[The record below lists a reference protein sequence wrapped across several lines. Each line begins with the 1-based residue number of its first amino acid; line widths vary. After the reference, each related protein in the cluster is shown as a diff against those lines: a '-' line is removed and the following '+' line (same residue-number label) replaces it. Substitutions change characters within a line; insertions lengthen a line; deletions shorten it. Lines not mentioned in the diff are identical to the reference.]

1 MIAAIHAGWK
11 GAFKGIIKRT
21 LNFMIKKG
29 CDPKNVTA
37 VIGPC
42 ISVKNYEVKK
52 DFIKKLIKK
61 DGKNKKFFKKIQNK
75 DFFDLKK
82 YVLSQLKALNIKKID
97 IINKNTFNPKNNFFS
112 ARRSISRNENDYG
125 RNISVIMINWQYLM
139 KLLTG
144 NSNKP
149 LSKNIAKYLKSKL
162 VNSSIKKFS
171 DGEIYIEINEN
182 IRGNSIFI
190 IQSISSPANDNLME
204 LLLCIDALKRSSAKN
219 ITAVI
224 PYFGYARQDRKVVPR
239 TSISAKLVSNL
250 ITKAGADRVVTV
262 DLHAGQIQGFFDIPV
277 DNLFATPI
285 FARHAKKNIKSKNII
300 CVAPDVGGTERAR
313 ALGKILNVE
322 LAIVD
327 KRRPKPGQSKVMN
340 VIGNVKGKTCIIV
353 DDIIDSGGT
362 IVNAAKALKDR
373 GAKEVY
379 VYITHGVLSGEAV
392 DKIKKSVIRKLVIT
406 DTIDNHDKIKNVK
419 NIEVLPISALMG
431 EAIKRISNS
440 TSVSDLFK

>member
-1 MIAAIHAGWK
+1 
-11 GAFKGIIKRT
+11 
-21 LNFMIKKG
+21 
-29 CDPKNVTA
+29 
-37 VIGPC
+37 
-42 ISVKNYEVKK
+42 
-52 DFIKKLIKK
+52 
-61 DGKNKKFFKKIQNK
+61 
-75 DFFDLKK
+75 
-82 YVLSQLKALNIKKID
+82 
-97 IINKNTFNPKNNFFS
+97 
-112 ARRSISRNENDYG
+112 
-125 RNISVIMINWQYLM
+125 M

-144 NSNKP
+144 NSNKV

-162 VNSSIKKFS
+162 VNSSIRKFS
-171 DGEIYIEINEN
+171 DGEIYVEINEN

-277 DNLFATPI
+277 DNLFSTPI
-285 FARHAKKNIKSKNII
+285 FARHARKKIKSKKII

-313 ALGKILNVE
+313 ALGKLLNVG

-327 KRRPKPGQSKVMN
+327 KRRPKPGQSQVMN
-340 VIGNVKGKTCIIV
+340 VIGDVKDQTCIIV

-362 IVNAAKALKDR
+362 IVNAAKALKAR

-379 VYITHGVLSGEAV
+379 VYITHGVLSGDAV
-392 DKIKKSVIRKLVIT
+392 KKIKNSVIKNLVIT
-406 DTIDNHDKIKNVK
+406 DTIDNVEKTRNVK
-419 NIEVLPISALMG
+419 NIEVLPISGLMG

>member
-1 MIAAIHAGWK
+1 
-11 GAFKGIIKRT
+11 
-21 LNFMIKKG
+21 
-29 CDPKNVTA
+29 
-37 VIGPC
+37 
-42 ISVKNYEVKK
+42 
-52 DFIKKLIKK
+52 
-61 DGKNKKFFKKIQNK
+61 
-75 DFFDLKK
+75 
-82 YVLSQLKALNIKKID
+82 
-97 IINKNTFNPKNNFFS
+97 
-112 ARRSISRNENDYG
+112 
-125 RNISVIMINWQYLM
+125 M

-144 NSNKP
+144 NSNKV

-162 VNSSIKKFS
+162 VNSSIRKFS
-171 DGEIYIEINEN
+171 DGEIYVEINEN

-285 FARHAKKNIKSKNII
+285 FARHVKKKIKSKKII

-313 ALGKILNVE
+313 ALGKLLNAG

-327 KRRPKPGQSKVMN
+327 KRRPKPGKSQVMN
-340 VIGNVKGKTCIIV
+340 VIGDVKDQTCIIV

-362 IVNAAKALKDR
+362 IINAAKALKER

-379 VYITHGVLSGEAV
+379 VYITHGVLSGDAV
-392 DKIKKSVIRKLVIT
+392 KKIKNSVIKNLVIT
-406 DTIDNHDKIKNVK
+406 DTINNGEKTKSVK
-419 NIEVLPISALMG
+419 NIEVLPISGLMG

-440 TSVSDLFK
+440 TAVSDLFK

>member
-1 MIAAIHAGWK
+1 
-11 GAFKGIIKRT
+11 
-21 LNFMIKKG
+21 
-29 CDPKNVTA
+29 
-37 VIGPC
+37 
-42 ISVKNYEVKK
+42 
-52 DFIKKLIKK
+52 
-61 DGKNKKFFKKIQNK
+61 
-75 DFFDLKK
+75 
-82 YVLSQLKALNIKKID
+82 
-97 IINKNTFNPKNNFFS
+97 
-112 ARRSISRNENDYG
+112 
-125 RNISVIMINWQYLM
+125 M

-144 NSNKP
+144 NSNKI
-149 LSKNIAKYLKSKL
+149 LSKNIAKYLRSKL
-162 VNSSIKKFS
+162 VNSSIRKFS
-171 DGEIYIEINEN
+171 DGEIYVEINEN

-285 FARHAKKNIKSKNII
+285 FARHVRKKIKSKKII

-313 ALGKILNVE
+313 ALGKLLNVG

-327 KRRPKPGQSKVMN
+327 KRRPKPGQSQVMN
-340 VIGNVKGKTCIIV
+340 IIGDVKNQTCIIV

-362 IVNAAKALKDR
+362 IVNAAKALKER
-373 GAKEVY
+373 GAKEVF
-379 VYITHGVLSGEAV
+379 VYITHGVLSGDAV
-392 DKIKKSVIRKLVIT
+392 KKIKNSVIKNLVIT
-406 DTIDNHDKIKNVK
+406 DTIDNVEKTKNVK

>member
-1 MIAAIHAGWK
+1 
-11 GAFKGIIKRT
+11 
-21 LNFMIKKG
+21 
-29 CDPKNVTA
+29 
-37 VIGPC
+37 
-42 ISVKNYEVKK
+42 
-52 DFIKKLIKK
+52 
-61 DGKNKKFFKKIQNK
+61 
-75 DFFDLKK
+75 
-82 YVLSQLKALNIKKID
+82 
-97 IINKNTFNPKNNFFS
+97 
-112 ARRSISRNENDYG
+112 
-125 RNISVIMINWQYLM
+125 M

-144 NSNKP
+144 NSNKV
-149 LSKNIAKYLKSKL
+149 LSKNIAKYLKTKL
-162 VNSSIKKFS
+162 VNSSIRKFA
-171 DGEIYIEINEN
+171 DGEIYVEINEN

-277 DNLFATPI
+277 DNLFSTPI
-285 FARHAKKNIKSKNII
+285 FARHAKKKIKSKKII

-313 ALGKILNVE
+313 ALAKLLNVG

-327 KRRPKPGQSKVMN
+327 KRRPKPGQSQVMN
-340 VIGNVKGKTCIIV
+340 VIGDVTDQTCIIV

-362 IVNAAKALKDR
+362 IVNAAKALKAR

-379 VYITHGVLSGEAV
+379 VYITHGVLTGEAV
-392 DKIKKSVIRKLVIT
+392 KKIKNSVIKSLVIT
-406 DTIDNHDKIKNVK
+406 DTIDNGQKTRNVK
-419 NIEVLPISALMG
+419 NIEVLPISSLMG

>member
-1 MIAAIHAGWK
+1 M
-11 GAFKGIIKRT
+11 
-21 LNFMIKKG
+21 
-29 CDPKNVTA
+29 
-37 VIGPC
+37 
-42 ISVKNYEVKK
+42 
-52 DFIKKLIKK
+52 
-61 DGKNKKFFKKIQNK
+61 KI
-75 DFFDLKK
+75 
-82 YVLSQLKALNIKKID
+82 
-97 IINKNTFNPKNNFFS
+97 
-112 ARRSISRNENDYG
+112 
-125 RNISVIMINWQYLM
+125 
-139 KLLTG
+139 LTG
-144 NSNKP
+144 NSNKH
-149 LSKNIAKYLKSKL
+149 LSQKISKFLKNRL
-162 VNSSIKKFS
+162 VNSNIRKFA

-182 IRGNSIFI
+182 IRGNSIFL

-224 PYFGYARQDRKVVPR
+224 PYFGYARQDRKVAPR

-285 FARHAKKNIKSKNII
+285 FARHVKKKIKSKNLI

-313 ALGKILNVE
+313 ALGKILNVG

-327 KRRPKPGQSKVMN
+327 KRRPKPGQSQVMN
-340 VIGNVKGKTCIIV
+340 IIGDVKGKTCILV

-392 DKIKKSVIRKLVIT
+392 NKIKKSVIKNLVIT
-406 DTIDNHDKIKNVK
+406 DTIDNMNRVKGAK
-419 NIEVLPISALMG
+419 NIEVLSISGLMG

>member
-1 MIAAIHAGWK
+1 
-11 GAFKGIIKRT
+11 
-21 LNFMIKKG
+21 
-29 CDPKNVTA
+29 
-37 VIGPC
+37 
-42 ISVKNYEVKK
+42 
-52 DFIKKLIKK
+52 
-61 DGKNKKFFKKIQNK
+61 
-75 DFFDLKK
+75 
-82 YVLSQLKALNIKKID
+82 
-97 IINKNTFNPKNNFFS
+97 
-112 ARRSISRNENDYG
+112 
-125 RNISVIMINWQYLM
+125 M

-144 NSNKP
+144 NSNKV
-149 LSKNIAKYLKSKL
+149 LSKNIAKFLKTKL
-162 VNSSIKKFS
+162 VNSSIRKFA

-190 IQSISSPANDNLME
+190 VQSISSPANDNLME

-277 DNLFATPI
+277 DNLFSTPI
-285 FARHAKKNIKSKNII
+285 FARHAKKRIKSKKII

-313 ALGKILNVE
+313 ALGKLLNVG

-327 KRRPKPGQSKVMN
+327 KRRPKPGQSQVMN
-340 VIGNVKGKTCIIV
+340 VIGDVRNQTCIIV

-362 IVNAAKALKDR
+362 IVNAAKALKQR

-379 VYITHGVLSGEAV
+379 VYITHGVLSGDAV
-392 DKIKKSVIRKLVIT
+392 KKIKNSVIKNLVIT
-406 DTIDNHDKIKNVK
+406 DTIDNSQKTKNVK
-419 NIEVLPISALMG
+419 NIEVLSVSNLMG